1 MSNKFYG
8 TGNLGAD
15 PELKQLEDG
24 IVCNM
29 RVYFD
34 RPVPVKDEG
43 FEDKGGFW
51 LNVDAWD
58 KLAQACK
65 DILSKGTRVTIEGTL
80 IGHEWVNDGG
90 EEKASINLRA
100 KRIGTDITAFKT
112 LK

>member
-8 TGNLGAD
+8 TGNLGTN

-24 IVCNM
+24 VVCNM

-34 RPVPVKDEG
+34 RPVPVDDS

-58 KLAQACK
+58 KLAQACN
-65 DILSKGTRVTIEGTL
+65 DNLSKGTRVTIEGTL
-80 IGHEWVNDGG
+80 IGHEWVNDDGA
-90 EEKASINLRA
+90 KQASINLRA
-100 KRIGTDITAFKT
+100 KRISMDITT
-112 LK
+112 LKNRQ